1 MPAVAIQPDIYW
13 IGVNDH
19 TTDLFEG
26 LWPITR
32 EGVSYN
38 SYLIN
43 ADKKAVIDL
52 AKSNKVDEFLSRI
65 NEITEVSSIDYIILN
80 HMEPDHTGVLKLL
93 RELAPNAEIIC
104 SAKAVPMIDNF
115 FGITDS
121 VRVVNDGEELDLG
134 GKKLKFYMTPFI
146 HWPETMMTYESGSQI
161 LFSCDGFGGYGA
173 LRGDIFDDDYTDFD
187 FYEKEALR
195 YYSNIVASFST
206 PVLKTINRLSEIP
219 VSIIAPSHGLVWR
232 KNPGRIIELYK
243 KWAEYA
249 NSYGEPAVTIIYGS
263 MYGNTV
269 AMMDSVAQGLSGTG
283 INVEMFDVARTHGS
297 YILPSVWSKQGVV
310 LGAPTYEARLFPPA
324 AHFLDLVERKGMRH
338 KKFAYFGSYSWS
350 GGARRE
356 LDQRIESLKWEMV
369 DAFDFAGGPTLDDF
383 RKGELLGKKFGE
395 LILSGG
401 K

>member
-65 NEITEVSSIDYIILN
+65 NEITAVSSIDYIILN

-115 FGITDS
+115 FGITDN
-121 VRVVNDGEELDLG
+121 VRVVNDGEELNLG
-134 GKKLKFYMTPFI
+134 GRKLKFYMTPFI

-173 LRGDIFDDDYTDFD
+173 LRGGIFDDDYTDFA

-195 YYSNIVASFST
+195 YYANIVASFST
-206 PVLKTINRLSEIP
+206 SVLKTINRLSEIP
-219 VSIIAPSHGLVWR
+219 VSIIAPS
-232 KNPGRIIELYK
+232 
-243 KWAEYA
+243 
-249 NSYGEPAVTIIYGS
+249 
-263 MYGNTV
+263 
-269 AMMDSVAQGLSGTG
+269 
-283 INVEMFDVARTHGS
+283 
-297 YILPSVWSKQGVV
+297 
-310 LGAPTYEARLFPPA
+310 
-324 AHFLDLVERKGMRH
+324 
-338 KKFAYFGSYSWS
+338 
-350 GGARRE
+350 
-356 LDQRIESLKWEMV
+356 
-369 DAFDFAGGPTLDDF
+369 
-383 RKGELLGKKFGE
+383 
-395 LILSGG
+395 
-401 K
+401 